1 MSQVAGPFSP
11 RVRWLLDSPVDIRM
25 TRRRLSRGLRWMDR
39 RARKS
44 ENLREVTDSS
54 TLHSPYWSTR
64 SFGNLL
70 NPIAVRII
78 FVPKLSLEALRASA
92 IRLWYQFS
100 FFFKTVF
107 RMGRFRN
114 SRNHITVLVVCER
127 FALLKV
133 VWSHIFGCFDSRL
146 NFHNLFLCSG
156 RFVRVHLGQSL

>member
-25 TRRRLSRGLRWMDR
+25 TRRRLSRGLRWMDH

-78 FVPKLSLEALRASA
+78 FVPKLSLEARVLFGFGISSPSSSKLYSA
-92 IRLWYQFS
+92 WD
-100 FFFKTVF
+100 
-107 RMGRFRN
+107 
-114 SRNHITVLVVCER
+114 
-127 FALLKV
+127 
-133 VWSHIFGCFDSRL
+133 DSL
-146 NFHNLFLCSG
+146 P
-156 RFVRVHLGQSL
+156 SLSTKII

>member
-25 TRRRLSRGLRWMDR
+25 TRRRLSRGLRWMDH

-107 RMGRFRN
+107 RMGRFFAFFIN
-114 SRNHITVLVVCER
+114 ENHLR
-127 FALLKV
+127 DSSLKV
-133 VWSHIFGCFDSRL
+133 VFVTSCNIAECSLLRSHSHQSIVIAV
-146 NFHNLFLCSG
+146 
-156 RFVRVHLGQSL
+156 FVEICPLRG